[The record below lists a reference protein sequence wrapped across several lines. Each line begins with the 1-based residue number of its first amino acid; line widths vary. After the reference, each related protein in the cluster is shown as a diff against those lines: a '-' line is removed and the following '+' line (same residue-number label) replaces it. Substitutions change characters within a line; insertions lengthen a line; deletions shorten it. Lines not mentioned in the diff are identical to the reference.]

1 MVVTAVRDVCAVLTD
16 VKVLF
21 VVLPVAG
28 NALVGR
34 VVRRLIVQPRI
45 ERTEFIAQLGG
56 LLIDVRVEGLLR
68 HLGLEQAQL
77 RLHVIRRP

>member
-1 MVVTAVRDVCAVLTD
+1 
-16 VKVLF
+16 
-21 VVLPVAG
+21 
-28 NALVGR
+28 
-34 VVRRLIVQPRI
+34 VQPRI